1 MVRSE
6 ARDVA
11 LDELSE
17 GVDAL
22 VDDVDGAAVD
32 LRLQMREQRVDL
44 ADEIDVLQARL
55 LDQEVL
61 QHLVV
66 QGGRLM
72 CKGGVWSAYLGEI

>member
-1 MVRSE
+1 M
-6 ARDVA
+6 
-11 LDELSE
+11 
-17 GVDAL
+17 
-22 VDDVDGAAVD
+22 DDVDGAAVD
-32 LRLQMREQRVDL
+32 LRLQMSEQRVDL

-72 CKGGVWSAYLGEI
+72 CKGGA

>member
-11 LDELSE
+11 LDKLSE

-66 QGGRLM
+66 QGRRLM
-72 CKGGVWSAYLGEI
+72 CKGGV

>member
-6 ARDVA
+6 AREVA
-11 LDELSE
+11 LHKLSE

-32 LRLQMREQRVDL
+32 LRLQMSEQRVDL

-61 QHLVV
+61 QHLAV
-66 QGGRLM
+66 
-72 CKGGVWSAYLGEI
+72 